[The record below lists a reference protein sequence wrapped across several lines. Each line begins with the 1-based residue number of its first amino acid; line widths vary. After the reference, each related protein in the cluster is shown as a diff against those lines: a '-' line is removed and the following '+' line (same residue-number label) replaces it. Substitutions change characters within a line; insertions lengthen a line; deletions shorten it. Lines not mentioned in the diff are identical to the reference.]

1 MLIFR
6 YKKVAN
12 TSQKSLALRLCSDT
26 LPIAMNTKALLLIPA
41 IMIAL
46 SIAALAQR
54 PARPSTILP
63 PPPPENTGTTTSP
76 R

>member
-6 YKKVAN
+6 YKKVA
-12 TSQKSLALRLCSDT
+12 TTLQKSLALRLCSDT
-26 LPIAMNTKALLLIPA
+26 LPTAMNTKALLLIPA

-46 SIAALAQR
+46 SIAAFAQR
-54 PARPSTILP
+54 PPRPGVVVTP
-63 PPPPENTGTTTSP
+63 PPPSNIGTTTSP